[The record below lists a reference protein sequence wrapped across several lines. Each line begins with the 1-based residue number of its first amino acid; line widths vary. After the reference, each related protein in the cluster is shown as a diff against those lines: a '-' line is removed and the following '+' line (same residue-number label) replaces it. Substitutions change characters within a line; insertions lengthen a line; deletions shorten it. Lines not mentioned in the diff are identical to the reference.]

1 MVGFADICDHPE
13 KWEWEQC
20 FQERHCGTATW
31 ADSFGDAVL
40 VNDKAR
46 RDGREQKYFWLV
58 QMNSG

>member
-46 RDGREQKYFWLV
+46 CDGREQKYF
-58 QMNSG
+58 